1 MSYIYH
7 FSQVEECSKKNRL
20 QQLYAAAL
28 YNTTCSLPLTPFVL
42 KRYLKASKDQLIVLA
57 FFFVPVFCIPDGK

>member
-7 FSQVEECSKKNRL
+7 FSQVEECSKRTDSNS
-20 QQLYAAAL
+20 YAAAL